1 MLPDSLSSWHSFDAA
16 TQRACGI
23 CVLRSLDLERIDIG
37 MALTPR
43 KRVRRFIRD
52 VVAETPFVKMLI
64 LLVTLWAGFSVAIYV
79 VENAAPNSPIGGI
92 LDALYWGIAAFST
105 AGIADTPVTKPGKV
119 IGGAWIIIGSVIF
132 FGSVVSTVTA
142 YFMRPLQ
149 RPVRRIVDT
158 IEFNLEQLD
167 ELTVEE
173 LEILKRTTDTLIE
186 HMEGLKNRGESP

>member
-1 MLPDSLSSWHSFDAA
+1 
-16 TQRACGI
+16 
-23 CVLRSLDLERIDIG
+23 

-43 KRVRRFIRD
+43 KRVRRFLRD

-64 LLVTLWAGFSVAIYV
+64 LLISLWAGFSAAMYF
-79 VENAAPNSPIGGI
+79 VENDVPESPIRAM
-92 LDALYWGIAAFST
+92 LDALYWGVAAFST
-105 AGIADTPVTKPGKV
+105 AGIASTPATPLGKL
-119 IGGAWIIIGSVIF
+119 IGGIWIIIGSVIF
-132 FGSVVSTVTA
+132 FGTIVATVTT

-167 ELTVEE
+167 KLTVEE

-186 HMEGLKNRGESP
+186 HMEGVKGRRETSENQNVFR

>member
-1 MLPDSLSSWHSFDAA
+1 
-16 TQRACGI
+16 
-23 CVLRSLDLERIDIG
+23 
-37 MALTPR
+37 MALSPTS
-43 KRVRRFIRD
+43 RVRRFLRD

-64 LLVTLWAGFSVAIYV
+64 LLVCLWVAFSVAMYLAESGAQDASIR
-79 VENAAPNSPIGGI
+79 GI

-105 AGIADTPVTKPGKV
+105 AGIADTPVTVAGKLV
-119 IGGAWIIIGSVIF
+119 GGIWIIVGSVIF
-132 FGSVVSTVTA
+132 FGTVVATVTA

-173 LEILKRTTDTLIE
+173 LEVLKRSTDTLIE
-186 HMEGLKNRGESP
+186 HMDGLKSRSAHGPE